1 MEVIPQGHQCNLD
14 DDLASDNIS
23 WTIIFYAN
31 QTLRMITLC
40 YRDFNTWSPYGMDSS
55 MNDEVHQPY
64 TLKILHTADL
74 AIVQI
79 SYYNL
84 TYT

>member
-1 MEVIPQGHQCNLD
+1 MVVIPQGHQCNLD
-14 DDLASDNIS
+14 DNLASDNIS

-31 QTLRMITLC
+31 QTLQMITLC
-40 YRDFNTWSPYGMDSS
+40 YHDFDTWSPYGMDSS
-55 MNDEVHQPY
+55 MNDEVHQLN

-79 SYYNL
+79 LYYNL